1 MRLLWFMRVRSRT
14 PRLQHLAATPPPGCS
29 RPAERASI
37 QQPPA
42 RCPARLHGLSQH
54 PPSGQSAEVPRYV
67 PGCVYRPFHVGRR
80 EPAAPVRTHTSL
92 PPVWTPNTSSPPA
105 TACRA
110 EKRNTCPVGRRTW
123 TCWRSSSQKAVN
135 ILSIATT
142 SFSGQKDVSRLL
154 AVTYLPGE
162 AITDPRRN
170 SLAGYA
176 APALPRL
183 SRAFWQVGKAGN
195 SG

>member
-92 PPVWTPNTSSPPA
+92 PSVWTPNTSCPPA

-110 EKRNTCPVGRRTW
+110 EKRNTCPLGRRTW
-123 TCWRSSSQKAVN
+123 TSCRSSSQKAVN

-154 AVTYLPGE
+154 AVTDPSCEGDPGPE
-162 AITDPRRN
+162 EKQPR
-170 SLAGYA
+170 GYV
-176 APALPRL
+176 APAFPRL
-183 SRAFWQVGKAGN
+183 SAAF
-195 SG
+195 